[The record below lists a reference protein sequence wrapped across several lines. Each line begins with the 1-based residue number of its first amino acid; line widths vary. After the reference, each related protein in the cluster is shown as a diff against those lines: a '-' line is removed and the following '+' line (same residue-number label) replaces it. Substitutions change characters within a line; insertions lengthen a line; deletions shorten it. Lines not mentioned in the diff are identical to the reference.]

1 MSYKCRMSYIELK
14 PMRTNLFSAQVSILP
29 CVNCDDSEI
38 ESISL
43 GNVLTSDKWRAKVE
57 EMRAESDPA
66 KRKTLKDALPCFTP
80 SGTFSHV
87 SAAGLIEHSGCISV
101 DIDYKPEKG
110 INNALA
116 GFDLKRAISGVPYV
130 AYCGHSCS
138 GAGYVL
144 IIPIADPTKH
154 REYFRA
160 LAYHFK
166 RAGLDIDK
174 ACKDISRKRF
184 VSWDADPYINTAAR
198 PWAITLPEL
207 EQATR
212 RNPGGAID
220 TSESAAIVE
229 AVIKACNDN
238 ECDITKNY
246 DDWAAILADL
256 AIMFGDNGR
265 EYAHKISALHPNY
278 SENQTDTKFSDFLKH
293 PEYEGG
299 INNFLR
305 IARKY
310 IPDAV
315 SNILAKMDFNV
326 VEL

>member
-1 MSYKCRMSYIELK
+1 MKI
-14 PMRTNLFSAQVSILP
+14 NIFSAQVSLLP
-29 CVNCDDSEI
+29 RVNCDDSEI
-38 ESISL
+38 EFISL
-43 GNVLTSDKWRAKVE
+43 GNVLTSDTWRARVE
-57 EMRAESDPA
+57 ALRAETDPA
-66 KRKTLKDALPCFTP
+66 KRNALKDALPCFTP
-80 SGTFSHV
+80 SGTFTHV
-87 SAAGLIEHSGCISV
+87 SAAGLINHSGFISI

-144 IIPIADPTKH
+144 IIPIADPAKH

-166 RAGLDIDK
+166 RAGLEIDR

-198 PWAITLPEL
+198 AWAITLPER
-207 EQATR
+207 ESTTR
-212 RNPGGAID
+212 RNPDGPID
-220 TSESAAIVE
+220 TSENAVIVD
-229 AVIKACNDN
+229 AVIKACDENK
-238 ECDITKNY
+238 CDITRQY

-256 AIMFGDNGR
+256 AIMFGESGR
-265 EYAHKISALHPNY
+265 EYAHKISALHPEY
-278 SENQTDTKFSDFLKH
+278 REAETDAKFSDFLKH

-299 INNFLR
+299 INNLLN

-310 IPDAV
+310 MPDIL
-315 SNILAKMDFNV
+315 SNELAKIDFNS